1 MDTVVDTPI
10 LLTQYDV
17 DTRILLTLYIQRG
30 HLGTIQYPLSPP
42 TPPLARRED
51 SVSTR
56 PCFPARRP
64 FVADRRWLGGFWT
77 WQRYSIAASPLQDR
91 STTAPSSCTYAKS
104 LSTYH
109 LHTHSSQRSEDPKT
123 RRRGKLAQGEAR
135 TLLGRGLCQR
145 EELLITRCIP
155 RRTSGSVP
163 RSLCCV
169 CVCGGGGVEAGSEGR
184 DSCAKDERGL
194 RKGCAKAVQSM

>member
-1 MDTVVDTPI
+1 VDTVVDTPI

-123 RRRGKLAQGEAR
+123 RRRGKFARGEAR
-135 TLLGRGLCQR
+135 TFLGKGLCQR

-163 RSLCCV
+163 RSLCV
-169 CVCGGGGVEAGSEGR
+169 CVCGGGGLGVSNEEG
-184 DSCAKDERGL
+184 EREL
-194 RKGCAKAVQSM
+194 RKG

>member
-1 MDTVVDTPI
+1 M
-10 LLTQYDV
+10 
-17 DTRILLTLYIQRG
+17 
-30 HLGTIQYPLSPP
+30 PP
-42 TPPLARRED
+42 NH
-51 SVSTR
+51 
-56 PCFPARRP
+56 
-64 FVADRRWLGGFWT
+64 G
-77 WQRYSIAASPLQDR
+77 
-91 STTAPSSCTYAKS
+91 KS
-104 LSTYH
+104 LASLPHPHTHH
-109 LHTHSSQRSEDPKT
+109 LLTHSSQSSDDPKT

-169 CVCGGGGVEAGSEGR
+169 CGGGGGRGGEAGSERR

-194 RKGCAKAVQSM
+194 RKGCAKGCERVAQSMWHSSLARGSSAHAFMWLESCAKHAH